1 MSCTI
6 NGVTIHL
13 HSTATV
19 NSADK
24 RGIDLLACLLHFFMG
39 MNKDEREAV
48 PFGPDAIWAPWRL
61 AYLED
66 IHDEKAEECSADNL
80 LKTPVDSGGSFL
92 LNYWNQ
98 PERDQEHHVLVRNN
112 YGMIMLNKYPYSNG
126 HLLVALGDARPS
138 LTSYEPEQRVELWK
152 LVDQAAALVE
162 RALEPQGMN
171 IGINQGRAGGA
182 GVPSHLHVH
191 VMPRWNGDTNF
202 ITTVGGIRVI
212 PSALEMMYERLARV
226 VEIKKP

>member
-1 MSCTI
+1 
-6 NGVTIHL
+6 
-13 HSTATV
+13 
-19 NSADK
+19 
-24 RGIDLLACLLHFFMG
+24 MG
-39 MNKDEREAV
+39 THNNDGQSV
-48 PFGPDAIWAPWRL
+48 PFGPDALWAPWRM

-66 IHDEKAEECSADNL
+66 IHDEDHPDCGADN
-80 LKTPVDSGGSFL
+80 KANTSHAVRPTDSSGSFL
-92 LNYWNQ
+92 LDYWNQ
-98 PERDQEHHVLVRNN
+98 PELDKEHHVLVRNDH
-112 YGMIMLNKYPYSNG
+112 GLILLNKYPYSNG
-126 HLLVALGDARPS
+126 HLLIALGDARPS
-138 LTSYEPEQRVELWK
+138 LTQYEPEQRAQLWQ

-212 PSALEMMYERLARV
+212 PSALEMMYERFMRA
-226 VEIKKP
+226 VEK

>member
-1 MSCTI
+1 MPTR
-6 NGVTIHL
+6 L
-13 HSTATV
+13 HC
-19 NSADK
+19 
-24 RGIDLLACLLHFFMG
+24 IMG
-39 MNKDEREAV
+39 THNNDGQPV
-48 PFGPDAIWAPWRL
+48 PFGPDALWAPWRM

-66 IHDEKAEECSADNL
+66 IHDDEHPDCGTDNQAGAAD
-80 LKTPVDSGGSFL
+80 SSGSFL
-92 LNYWNQ
+92 LDYWNQ
-98 PERDQEHHVLVRNN
+98 PELDKEHHVLVRNDH
-112 YGMIMLNKYPYSNG
+112 GLIMLNKYPYSNG

-138 LTSYEPEQRVELWK
+138 LTQYEPEQRAKLWE

-212 PSALEMMYERLARV
+212 PSALEMMYERFMRV
-226 VEIKKP
+226 VRL

>member
-1 MSCTI
+1 
-6 NGVTIHL
+6 
-13 HSTATV
+13 
-19 NSADK
+19 
-24 RGIDLLACLLHFFMG
+24 MG
-39 MNKDEREAV
+39 TNKDEREAV

-61 AYLED
+61 AYLEE
-66 IHDEKAEECSADNL
+66 IHDDPSPDSGADN
-80 LKTPVDSGGSFL
+80 KDHRPIESSGSFL
-92 LNYWNQ
+92 LDYWNQ
-98 PERDQEHHVLVRNN
+98 PQRDKEHHVLVRNEF
-112 YGMIMLNKYPYSNG
+112 GMILLNKYPYSNG

-138 LTSYEPEQRVELWK
+138 LTDYEPEQRAQLWK

-171 IGINQGRAGGA
+171 IGVNQGRAGGA

-212 PSALEMMYERLARV
+212 PSALEMMYERFVRV
-226 VEIKKP
+226 VGE

>member
-1 MSCTI
+1 MDSI
-6 NGVTIHL
+6 GNIDFWLHL
-13 HSTATV
+13 
-19 NSADK
+19 
-24 RGIDLLACLLHFFMG
+24 LMG
-39 MNKDEREAV
+39 THNNDGPAV
-48 PFGPDAIWAPWRL
+48 PFGPDAIWAPWRMT
-61 AYLED
+61 YLED
-66 IHDEKAEECSADNL
+66 IHDDAHPDCGADNQHD
-80 LKTPVDSGGSFL
+80 KPSEPSSSFL
-92 LNYWNQ
+92 LDYWNQ

-112 YGMIMLNKYPYSNG
+112 HGLILLNKYPYSNG

-138 LTSYEPEQRVELWK
+138 LTQYEPTQREQLWK

-212 PSALEMMYERLARV
+212 PSALEMMYERFMKAV
-226 VEIKKP
+226 GY

>member
-1 MSCTI
+1 
-6 NGVTIHL
+6 
-13 HSTATV
+13 
-19 NSADK
+19 
-24 RGIDLLACLLHFFMG
+24 MG
-39 MNKDEREAV
+39 TRKNDGQAV
-48 PFGPDAIWAPWRL
+48 PFGPDAIWAPWRM

-66 IHDEKAEECSADNL
+66 LHDGPLDECGPDNTADNQPS
-80 LKTPVDSGGSFL
+80 KSSSDTGSFL
-92 LNYWNQ
+92 LDYWNQ
-98 PERDQEHHVLVRNN
+98 PQRDKEHHVLVRNTH
-112 YGMIMLNKYPYSNG
+112 GLILLNKYPYSNG

-138 LTSYEPEQRVELWK
+138 LTDYAPEQRAEIWK

-202 ITTVGGIRVI
+202 ISTVGGIRVI
-212 PSALEMMYERLARV
+212 PSALEMMYDRFMQTLSGASL
-226 VEIKKP
+226 

>member
-1 MSCTI
+1 
-6 NGVTIHL
+6 
-13 HSTATV
+13 
-19 NSADK
+19 
-24 RGIDLLACLLHFFMG
+24 MG
-39 MNKDEREAV
+39 TPNNDGQAV
-48 PFGPDAIWAPWRL
+48 PFGPDAIWAPWRM
-61 AYLED
+61 AYLEEVF
-66 IHDEKAEECSADNL
+66 DEDHPDSGTDNPANGPADNQS
-80 LKTPVDSGGSFL
+80 DSFL
-92 LNYWNQ
+92 LDYWNQ
-98 PERDQEHHVLVRNN
+98 PELDKEHHVLVRNAH
-112 YGMIMLNKYPYSNG
+112 GLIMLNKYPYSNG

-138 LTSYEPEQRVELWK
+138 LTEYEPEQRAELWK

-212 PSALEMMYERLARV
+212 PSALEMMYERFLRV
-226 VEIKKP
+226 VGRNES

>member
-1 MSCTI
+1 M
-6 NGVTIHL
+6 VEAL
-13 HSTATV
+13 HC
-19 NSADK
+19 
-24 RGIDLLACLLHFFMG
+24 IMG
-39 MNKDEREAV
+39 TRKNDGQAV
-48 PFGPDAIWAPWRL
+48 PFGPDAIWAPWRM

-66 IHDEKAEECSADNL
+66 LHDGPLDECAPDNTADNQPS
-80 LKTPVDSGGSFL
+80 KSSSDTGSFL
-92 LNYWNQ
+92 LDYWNQ
-98 PERDQEHHVLVRNN
+98 PQRDKEHHVLVRNTH
-112 YGMIMLNKYPYSNG
+112 GLILLNKYPYSNG

-138 LTSYEPEQRVELWK
+138 LTDYAPEQRAEIWK

-202 ITTVGGIRVI
+202 ISTVGGIRVI
-212 PSALEMMYERLARV
+212 PSALEMMYERFIQV
-226 VEIKKP
+226 IQGSTN